1 MQLPLSEEQ
10 IQYMAIQT
18 GEMTDPMTGTSYTGD
33 HLYSACRFLKR
44 LQIRENKS
52 SFQKSEIHL
61 ALRGGE
67 QKRKLSDEERNVVAY
82 HEAGHAVVALC
93 LQDASPVERI
103 SVDSDYA
110 EALGYMKQEER
121 KNKFMVTK
129 RQLLADLIVLM
140 GGREAELL
148 IFNDLSSGSEN
159 DIYRANYLVTEM
171 VSRWGMSEA
180 FGVQIIP
187 DREMSADALAK
198 RDAAVGDILEKARL
212 KARQILE
219 KREIELVKALG
230 EAVITEK
237 LWNVRVSLISWK
249 ACSWSET

>member
-1 MQLPLSEEQ
+1 M
-10 IQYMAIQT
+10 
-18 GEMTDPMTGTSYTGD
+18 
-33 HLYSACRFLKR
+33 
-44 LQIRENKS
+44 
-52 SFQKSEIHL
+52 
-61 ALRGGE
+61 
-67 QKRKLSDEERNVVAY
+67 
-82 HEAGHAVVALC
+82 
-93 LQDASPVERI
+93 
-103 SVDSDYA
+103 DSDYA

-219 KREIELVKALG
+219 KRIELVKALG

-237 LWNVRVSLISWK
+237 VMERESIANFLEKHAPGQKLNL
-249 ACSWSET
+249 SEEIKTWQN